1 MMNPISQ
8 SADLV
13 TALLMG
19 LAGAGHCLMM
29 CGGIASAMGI
39 NTKPHHVWLYNLG
52 RVSSYMIIGALV
64 GGAIGLFAPEG
75 GYTTVILRWLAVVF
89 LLLLGLY
96 FTGWFAGLV
105 YLEKAASPVWR
116 KVQPFA
122 AKLRNKPGVF
132 ATFFA
137 GTLWG
142 WLPCGMVYSALSW
155 AALSGS
161 ASGGVLTM
169 AAFGLGTLPAM
180 IAAGHFSQFLHNFL
194 QAQGV
199 RTAMGILLI
208 IYALWSLLTLLK
220 PFFQ

>member
-1 MMNPISQ
+1 MMTPITQ
-8 SADLV
+8 SADLI

-29 CGGIASAMGI
+29 CGGIASAMGV
-39 NTKPHHVWLYNLG
+39 NTRPHHIWLYNLG
-52 RVSSYMIIGALV
+52 RVCSYMFIGALV
-64 GGAIGLFAPEG
+64 GGAIGFFAPDG
-75 GYTTVILRWLAVVF
+75 GYTTIILRWLAVLF

-105 YLEKAASPVWR
+105 YLEKAARPVWN
-116 KVQPFA
+116 KIQPFA
-122 AKLRNKPGVF
+122 AKLRNKPNGF
-132 ATFFA
+132 AAFFA
-137 GTLWG
+137 GSLWG

-161 ASGGVLTM
+161 ASGGALTM

-180 IAAGHFSQFLHNFL
+180 VAAGHFSQFLHSFL
-194 QAQGV
+194 RAQGV
-199 RTAMGILLI
+199 RTAMGVLLI
-208 IYALWSLLTLLK
+208 IYALWSMLTLIK

>member
-1 MMNPISQ
+1 MNPMNQ

-19 LAGAGHCLMM
+19 LAGAGHCLVM
-29 CGGIASAMGI
+29 CGGIASAMGV
-39 NTKPHHVWLYNLG
+39 NTRPYHVWLYNLG
-52 RVSSYMIIGALV
+52 RVSSYMLIGALV
-64 GGAIGLFAPEG
+64 GGAIGLFAPDG
-75 GYTTVILRWLAVVF
+75 GHTTIVLRWLAVSF

-96 FTGWFAGLV
+96 FTGWFSGLV
-105 YLEKAASPVWR
+105 YLEKAGRPVWR

-122 AKLRNKPGVF
+122 VKLRSSSSIF

-137 GTLWG
+137 GALWG

-161 ASGGVLTM
+161 AANGALTM

-194 QAQGV
+194 RARGV

-208 IYALWSLLTLLK
+208 IYALWSLLILVR

>member
-1 MMNPISQ
+1 MMKPINA

-39 NTKPHHVWLYNLG
+39 NTRPYHVWLYNLG
-52 RVSSYMIIGALV
+52 RVCSYMLIGALV

-75 GYTTVILRWLAVVF
+75 GYTTIILRWLAVVF

-96 FTGWFAGLV
+96 FTGWFSGLV
-105 YLEKAASPVWR
+105 YLEKSARPIWR
-116 KVQPFA
+116 KIQPLA
-122 AKLRNKPGVF
+122 AKLRNKPGIF

-137 GTLWG
+137 GALWG

-161 ASGGVLTM
+161 ASDGALTM

-180 IAAGHFSQFLHNFL
+180 IAAGHFSQFLHRFL
-194 QAQGV
+194 RAQGV
-199 RTAMGILLI
+199 RTAMGVLLI
-208 IYALWSLLTLLK
+208 IYALWSMLTLIK

>member
-1 MMNPISQ
+1 MMSPITQ
-8 SADLV
+8 SADFI

-19 LAGAGHCLMM
+19 MAGAGHCLVM
-29 CGGIASAMGI
+29 CGGIASAMGV
-39 NTKPHHVWLYNLG
+39 NTRPHHIWLYNLG
-52 RVSSYMIIGALV
+52 RVCSYMFIGALV
-64 GGAIGLFAPEG
+64 GGAIGFFAPDG
-75 GYTTVILRWLAVVF
+75 AHTTIVLRWLAVFF

-105 YLEKAASPVWR
+105 YLEKAARPIWQ
-116 KVQPFA
+116 KIQPLA
-122 AKLRNKPGVF
+122 VKLRNKPNSF

-137 GTLWG
+137 GAVWG

-161 ASGGVLTM
+161 AGGGALTM

-180 IAAGHFSQFLHNFL
+180 IAAGHFSQFLHRFL
-194 QAQGV
+194 KARGV

-208 IYALWSLLTLLK
+208 IYALWSMLVLIK